1 MPFSRARQIYTAEDL
16 PSPELRE
23 QFMGQVGNLEEEEK
37 RQLISEVLT
46 PNGYNLIV
54 TPKEIDT
61 EMEDLATLISNGLNR
76 ALHPNVQFS

>member
-1 MPFSRARQIYTAEDL
+1 MPSK
-16 PSPELRE
+16 ELRE
-23 QFMGQVGNLEEEEK
+23 QFLGQVGTLEEDEK

-61 EMEDLATLISNGLNR
+61 EMENLATLISNGINR
-76 ALHPNVQFS
+76 ALHVNVQFS